1 MRYIIDEQLLPNAIR
16 KYIEVEQDII
26 DNHKSVTQACKD
38 HKFDRH
44 SYYKYKDCIINYTDR
59 TDYLEYIASLELKL
73 KEAQE
78 ELETFRRCVGGVGYP
93 REQ

>member
-26 DNHKSVTQACKD
+26 DNHKSVMQACKD
-38 HKFDRH
+38 HNLDRH
-44 SYYKYKDCIINYTDR
+44 SYYKYKDCIVNYTDT
-59 TDYLEYIASLELKL
+59 TDYMEYIQSLESKL
-73 KEAQE
+73 KGAQE
-78 ELETFRRCVGGVGYP
+78 ELETFRRCVGGVGHS